1 MDRSNRLRARAALA
15 ATAQPYFSVITAT
28 FNAGALLSRTAA
40 SLAAQTSRDF
50 EWLVIDGGS
59 SDDTV
64 ERVRDAGSTVSHWIS
79 EPDSGIADAWNK
91 GLRQV
96 RGEYVLLLNAG
107 DTYDATFLR
116 NVADVADGRRIVC
129 SHVRLWAE
137 SGRLLGTFRARPE
150 RLRYA
155 MHVPHNWCA
164 VPARHYVELGPY
176 STLPLAMDFEWFHR
190 YFLRYG
196 AAGFVV
202 VDQTLGDY
210 HLGGISDRNYVAGF
224 RANEQI
230 VVSHG
235 ANPLLARIARWAYTL
250 NHSMRRRRR

>member
-1 MDRSNRLRARAALA
+1 MMTQDPAPQTSRQASARPRF
-15 ATAQPYFSVITAT
+15 TVITAT
-28 FNAGALLSRTAA
+28 FNCGALIERTAR
-40 SLAAQTSRDF
+40 SLREQTLHDF
-50 EWLVIDGGS
+50 EWIVMDGDS

-64 ERVRDAGSTVSHWIS
+64 ARIREAGDAVSHWLS
-79 EPDSGIADAWNK
+79 EPDRGIADAWNK

-107 DTYDATFLR
+107 DTYDPTFLAD
-116 NVADVADGRRIVC
+116 VASVADGRRIVC
-129 SHVRLWAE
+129 SHARLRAE

-164 VPARHYVELGPY
+164 VPARHYAELGLY